1 MLLKEWKDYGVTINS
16 DEDFVEDNY
25 PTDTAIAVILLWP
38 ATDYKNLFAFI
49 RDIWHYADWGWNEP
63 DTFATTPE
71 EDEPCYRISTGG
83 WSGNE
88 DIIRAMK
95 DNRMFWILH
104 WMESR
109 RGGHYKFD
117 VPTQ

>member
-38 ATDYKNLFAFI
+38 ATDYTNLFDFI
-49 RDIWHYADWGWNEP
+49 KSIWWAADWGWHEGLDSDGNNVIQ
-63 DTFATTPE
+63 
-71 EDEPCYRISTGG
+71 ISTGG

-88 DIIRAMK
+88 DLIRAMM
-95 DNRMFWILH
+95 DNHMFWILH

-117 VPTQ
+117 APKQ